1 MPLSKKMSFLT
12 ATNSGPVL
20 STNSPRPITNRLS
33 RDHIVQ
39 ALAPLYRGRAF
50 TFLVENRDSTG
61 EEVEQNVENL
71 CLTCER
77 LKPSLVEQWNGRK

>member
-1 MPLSKKMSFLT
+1 MSFPT

-20 STNSPRPITNRLS
+20 STNSPRPITNRSSAATTSSRPSPLS
-33 RDHIVQ
+33 IAEER
-39 ALAPLYRGRAF
+39 F
-50 TFLVENRDSTG
+50 TFLVENRESTG